1 MRAVDRGAALTERL
15 FAFSRQTPL
24 SAEPVD
30 LSRLAMDLDEMLR
43 RTLGEAIDLDV
54 KSMPDLWPAMIDRR
68 QYENALVNLA
78 INARDA
84 MPNGGR
90 LTIEASNTHL
100 ERPAASTLDEV
111 VPGDYV
117 KVTVRDTGVGIPPEI
132 LDRVCD
138 PFFTTKEVGKGSG
151 LGLSMVYGLVKQSK
165 GHLTIDSEKGRGTTV
180 SLYMPRAVQDETKAA
195 VVALN
200 TVYSTR

>member
-15 FAFSRQTPL
+15 LAFSRQTPL

-68 QYENALVNLA
+68 QFENALVNLA

-138 PFFTTKEVGKGSG
+138 PFFTTKESRQGKRTWPEHG
-151 LGLSMVYGLVKQSK
+151 LWAGQ
-165 GHLTIDSEKGRGTTV
+165 TV
-180 SLYMPRAVQDETKAA
+180 
-195 VVALN
+195 
-200 TVYSTR
+200 